1 MGADSSSWRALGLVE
16 RVGRA
21 TAGGVAALGFAA
33 QILVQAAGWLLLGRV
48 RGKPVRSGPVFAE
61 MMDVGIRALPIMTLL
76 SFTIGVMLAIQGID
90 ALRPFG
96 AEDQVVLGVA
106 LSVTREFAP
115 LIGGI
120 LMAGRSGSALAA
132 RLGTMTIRQELD
144 ALEVMGIDPVRFLVV
159 PALVAMILMLPA
171 LTLVSDLVGLAGA
184 GLYVTG
190 ELGMPFAVYVDQ
202 TLQILSIDDL
212 VHGLTKS
219 LIFGVLITLV
229 GVVDGVSVRGGAEG
243 VGRVTTAAVVH
254 GIVAIIVTDML
265 FVFLVTRA

>member
-1 MGADSSSWRALGLVE
+1 MAAEGSSGAALRLAE

-21 TAGGVAALGFAA
+21 TVRGLEALGFGT
-33 QILVQAAGWLLLGRV
+33 QILLQAAGWLLLGRA
-48 RGKPVRSGPVFAE
+48 RGKPVRSATVFAQ
-61 MMDVGIRALPIMTLL
+61 MMEVGIAAVPIMTLL

-106 LSVTREFAP
+106 LSITREFAP

-132 RLGTMTIRQELD
+132 RLGTMSIRQELD

-159 PALVAMILMLPA
+159 PALLAMIVMLPT
-171 LTLVSDLVGLAGA
+171 LTLLSDVVGLAGA

-190 ELGMPFAVYVDQ
+190 ELGMSLGVYLDR
-202 TLQILSIDDL
+202 TLRILSVDDL

-229 GVVDGVSVRGGAEG
+229 GVVDGISVRGGAEG
-243 VGRVTTAAVVH
+243 VGRVTTASVVH
-254 GIVAIIVTDML
+254 GIVAIILTDMI
-265 FVFLVTRA
+265 FVFVVTR

>member
-1 MGADSSSWRALGLVE
+1 MGTDSPSLRALGFAE

-21 TAGGVAALGFAA
+21 TARALESLGFAA
-33 QILVQAAGWLLLGRV
+33 WIFAQAGGWVLLGRT
-48 RGKPVRSGPVFAE
+48 RGKPVRTGPVFAE
-61 MMDVGIRALPIMTLL
+61 MMEMGIRALPIMTLL

-96 AEDQVVLGVA
+96 AEDQVVIGVA
-106 LSVTREFAP
+106 LSITREFAP

-144 ALEVMGIDPVRFLVV
+144 ALEVMGIDPLRFLVV
-159 PALVAMILMLPA
+159 PALLAMVLMLPA

-190 ELGMPFAVYVDQ
+190 ELGMPFGVYVDQ
-202 TLQILSIDDL
+202 TLRILDVDDL
-212 VHGLTKS
+212 LHGLVKS

-243 VGRVTTAAVVH
+243 VGRVTTSAVVH
-254 GIVAIIVTDML
+254 GIVAIIVTDMV
-265 FVFLVTRA
+265 FVFLVTR